1 MVDLTQSDVRAWA
14 MRSLGAIQIEVAY
27 QWVTV
32 TPVVGL
38 VSAVLRYAA
47 TMARLFHAH

>member
-1 MVDLTQSDVRAWA
+1 
-14 MRSLGAIQIEVAY
+14 
-27 QWVTV
+27 VTV